1 MRILFVCGGLE
12 LGRDGVGDYTRRLAL
27 ELVNQGCGASML
39 ALNDPHLEGDQTILS
54 NNDGDSVN
62 SLRLSSN
69 SPWSER
75 VAVARSFVQSEN
87 PDYLSLQFVPFSFDP
102 RGLSGRLP
110 ADLKTIGDGR
120 PWHVMCHEL
129 WIDSSFPLPLKHRLL
144 GLLQRPQV
152 RKLMRR
158 LGPRLVHTQLAY
170 YQRMLAGI
178 GVQSDLLPLHGNIPV
193 ASVREEGRR
202 WLAGKIGA
210 GPDDFVAGFFGDI
223 LPTIDEQ
230 CLERYV
236 ARASESRG
244 RCWLLSAGR
253 LSSGGASRWKLVE
266 AVCAGHASAK
276 ALGPLSEEDV
286 TRYLSAL
293 DEGLTGY
300 PPELAGKSGAV
311 ASMLEHGLAVRPL
324 GRFYR
329 GSSDLCHD
337 LISDAPSQRSVSR
350 TARRL
355 QEALAR

>member
-12 LGRDGVGDYTRRLAL
+12 VGRDGVGDYTRRLAL
-27 ELVNQGCGASML
+27 ELVNQGCSASML
-39 ALNDPHLEGDQTILS
+39 ALNDPHLEGNQTS
-54 NNDGDSVN
+54 RGNDGDSVN

-69 SPWSER
+69 ISWSKR
-75 VAVARSFVQSEN
+75 VELARSFVQSEE

-102 RGLSGRLP
+102 RGLCGRLA
-110 ADLKTIGDGR
+110 ADLKDIGGGR

-129 WIDSSFPLPLKHRLL
+129 WIDSAFPLPLKHRFL
-144 GLLQRPQV
+144 GLLQKPQV

-158 LGPRLVHTQLAY
+158 LGPHLVHTQLAY

-178 GVQSDLLPLHGNIPV
+178 GVKSDLLSLHGNIPV
-193 ASVREEGRR
+193 ASNREEGRR
-202 WLAGKIGA
+202 WLARKIGA
-210 GPDDFVAGFFGDI
+210 SPDDFVAGFFGDI
-223 LPTIDEQ
+223 LPTIDER

-236 ARASESRG
+236 AQASESHG

-253 LSSGGASRWKLVE
+253 LSSGGASRWNSVE
-266 AVCAGHASAK
+266 AVCAGRASVK
-276 ALGPLSEEDV
+276 ALGPIPEEDV

-324 GRFYR
+324 GCFYR
-329 GSSDLCHD
+329 GSSDFYND
-337 LISDAPSQRSVSR
+337 LITDAPSERSVSR

-355 QEALAR
+355 REALAR

>member
-1 MRILFVCGGLE
+1 VRILFVCGGLE
-12 LGRDGVGDYTRRLAL
+12 VGRDGVGDYTRRLAL
-27 ELVNQGCGASML
+27 ELVNQGCSASML
-39 ALNDPHLEGDQTILS
+39 ALNDPHLVGNQTSLS
-54 NNDGDSVN
+54 NDGDSVN

-69 SPWSER
+69 SPWSKR
-75 VAVARSFVQSEN
+75 LALARSFVQSED

-102 RGLSGRLP
+102 RGLCGRLA
-110 ADLKTIGDGR
+110 ADLKDIGGGR

-129 WIDSSFPLPLKHRLL
+129 WIDSAFPLPLKHRFL

-152 RKLMRR
+152 RKLMHR

-193 ASVREEGRR
+193 ASNREEGRH

-210 GPDDFVAGFFGDI
+210 SPDDFVAGFFGDI
-223 LPTIDEQ
+223 LPTIDER

-236 ARASESRG
+236 AQASESQG
-244 RCWLLSAGR
+244 RLWLLSAGR

-266 AVCAGHASAK
+266 AVCAGRASVK
-276 ALGPLSEEDV
+276 ALGPLPEEDV

-311 ASMLEHGLAVRPL
+311 ASMVEHGLAVRPL

-337 LISDAPSQRSVSR
+337 LITEAPSGRSVSR